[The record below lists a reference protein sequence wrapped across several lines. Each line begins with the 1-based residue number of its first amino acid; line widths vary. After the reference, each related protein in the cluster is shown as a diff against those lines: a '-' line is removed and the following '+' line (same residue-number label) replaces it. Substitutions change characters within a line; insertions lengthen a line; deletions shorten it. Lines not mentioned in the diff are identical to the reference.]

1 MKKVLTILLSVS
13 ALGAGAL
20 LGYHLSSRADSAT
33 EPAAQTA
40 AATSAEPAAA
50 ATTAITVYKSPT
62 CGCCG
67 DWVKHL
73 EQNGFAVTVH
83 DVDDI
88 DPFKRK
94 AGLTPQLA
102 SCHTAFVDGYA
113 VEGHVPAADIKRLL
127 AERPAARGL
136 TVPGM
141 PLGSPGMEVEGRS
154 DDYQVLLFRDGG
166 DTRVFN
172 EYLSAR

>member
-1 MKKVLTILLSVS
+1 MKKLLTIALSVA

-20 LGYHLSSRADSAT
+20 LGYHLSRA
-33 EPAAQTA
+33 EP
-40 AATSAEPAAA
+40 AEPAAPVATVA
-50 ATTAITVYKSPT
+50 APTSATPITVYKTAT

-83 DVDDI
+83 DVDDV

-94 AGLTPQLA
+94 AGISPALA

-136 TVPGM
+136 AVPGM
-141 PLGSPGMEVEGRS
+141 PLGSPGMEVGDRR

-172 EYLSAR
+172 EYTGAR